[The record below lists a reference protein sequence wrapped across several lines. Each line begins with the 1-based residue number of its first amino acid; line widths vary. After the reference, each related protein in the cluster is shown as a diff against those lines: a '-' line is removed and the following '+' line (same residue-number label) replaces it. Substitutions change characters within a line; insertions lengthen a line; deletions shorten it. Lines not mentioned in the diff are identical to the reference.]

1 MDFGPS
7 PKEYGANI
15 PEWMKETHQSYL
27 FPTRRHNRSSAPV
40 GVSGDSDGTDIRS
53 FYDSSG
59 ATRVLIP
66 CMRLLLNR
74 TGFGGHRKRSLGTSS
89 NLPSRSLRKAI
100 VGESSSTRCAIF
112 SLPYSP
118 AAWVQQVLE
127 ATYYIAIIFAIKR
140 AGPKLYQE
148 KGDVYMLIREDIQPH
163 AS

>member
-53 FYDSSG
+53 FYHSSG

-66 CMRLLLNR
+66 CMRLL
-74 TGFGGHRKRSLGTSS
+74 HRKRSLGASS
-89 NLPSRSLRKAI
+89 NPPSRSLRKAI
-100 VGESSSTRCAIF
+100 EGESSSTRCAIF
-112 SLPYSP
+112 SLLYSP

-140 AGPKLYQE
+140 PGPKLYQE
-148 KGDVYMLIREDIQPH
+148 KGDVCMLIREDIQPH